1 MKFSVLLPTRNRLE
15 LLKYAVETVRRQDYD
30 DWELIISDNFSDDD
44 IVGYVCS
51 LNEPRIKYFRTESFV
66 PVTDNWNNALYK
78 ATGEYI
84 IMLGDDD
91 CLMKG
96 YFSKIRQLI
105 ETYSNPDFIYT
116 SAYLYS
122 YPGVMPNYPDGF
134 LHLYDYASFFRSS
147 KEPFLLNKNT
157 AIELVRQSMNL
168 NMSFTYNMQHSIISR
183 IFIDSLGSKG
193 YFFQSPYPDFYAT
206 NVIFLMAKR
215 ILIYPIP
222 IVTIGISQ
230 KSFGY
235 YFFNNQEKL
244 GVDFLKNLPNIEHSN
259 KIKHILLPGS
269 YNTTFWLLAMEAIK
283 ENYGSEFNLRVSY
296 RTYRFKQILYMF
308 TGYFRNN
315 TVSKSEFHEFIR
327 KINTLEKLTYGISLY
342 TAYKLANI
350 IPNDLRLALNKLF
363 VNTFLG
369 DLHLKEAK
377 KHNEFKNILEV
388 FVNVNPFESTETTPS
403 AI

>member
-1 MKFSVLLPTRNRLE
+1 
-15 LLKYAVETVRRQDYD
+15 
-30 DWELIISDNFSDDD
+30 
-44 IVGYVCS
+44 
-51 LNEPRIKYFRTESFV
+51 
-66 PVTDNWNNALYK
+66 
-78 ATGEYI
+78 
-84 IMLGDDD
+84 
-91 CLMKG
+91 MKG
-96 YFSKIRQLI
+96 YFLKILQLI

-122 YPGVMPNYPDGF
+122 YPGVMPDYPDGF
-134 LHLYDYASFFRSS
+134 LHRYDYASFFRSS
-147 KEPFLLNKNT
+147 KGPFLLDKNT

-168 NMSFTYNMQHSIISR
+168 KMSFTYNMQHSIICR
-183 IFIDSLGSKG
+183 RFIDSLGSKG

-206 NVIFLMAKR
+206 NVIFLTAKR

-222 IVTIGISQ
+222 IVTIGINK

-235 YFFNNQEKL
+235 YFFNKQEKL

-283 ENYGSEFNLRVSY
+283 ENFGSEFNLRVSY

-315 TVSKSEFHEFIR
+315 TVSKSEFHEFIG

-342 TAYKLANI
+342 IAYKSANI
-350 IPNDLRLALNKLF
+350 IPDGLRLALNKLF
-363 VNTFLG
+363 VKTFLG

-388 FVNVNPFESTETTPS
+388 FLNVNPLESTETTPS